1 MIKLCYTM
9 LVRINPF
16 VHKSHTEKKKVLTGQ
31 TRRVPDKLEA
41 SKGEFWPWWKW
52 LVRKSTDRTA
62 QEKPDTR

>member
-41 SKGEFWPWWKW
+41 SKGEF
-52 LVRKSTDRTA
+52 
-62 QEKPDTR
+62 